1 MSTGIRKLHS
11 KACPGRDGGRCRCGA
26 GWEASVYSKRDKKKI
41 RKVFA
46 REGEVKS
53 WRSDALSALNKG
65 VLRAP
70 KPITLRQAWEA
81 WQEGAGAGTVTN
93 RSGDPYKP
101 SPLRPYER
109 AMRRRVLPEIGG
121 ARLADIRRPD
131 LQALVDRLGN
141 TGLNPSTVRCTMLP
155 VRAVFRRAVSRG
167 ELAVNPCDGLEL
179 AAARGRRDRIAS
191 PDEAEALIAAIPD
204 PDWAIWATAL
214 YAGLRRGE
222 LQALRDEDVDLATGV
237 RVPIALALRDI
248 LTEHRM
254 RSGRSGAELIFGR
267 TESAAFNGKALQDRA
282 DTAWRKAGLKRIT
295 LHEGRHTFAS
305 LMIAAGVNAKALS
318 TFMGHAKIPI
328 TMDRYRHLMPGSE
341 EEAAALLDSYLQA
354 QQKRAEEV
362 ARNADY
368 VHGDGLSG
376 ELTGEQVGTENRETA

>member
-46 REGEVKS
+46 REGEAKS

-101 SPLRPYER
+101 SALRSYER

-191 PDEAEALIAAIPD
+191 PDEAEALSRH
-204 PDWAIWATAL
+204 T
-214 YAGLRRGE
+214 
-222 LQALRDEDVDLATGV
+222 
-237 RVPIALALRDI
+237 
-248 LTEHRM
+248 
-254 RSGRSGAELIFGR
+254 RSGLGDLG
-267 TESAAFNGKALQDRA
+267 DRA
-282 DTAWRKAGLKRIT
+282 TPV
-295 LHEGRHTFAS
+295 FAR
-305 LMIAAGVNAKALS
+305 VNYRRFATRMS
-318 TFMGHAKIPI
+318 TWPLASGFRSRLPCATSSPSTGCA
-328 TMDRYRHLMPGSE
+328 RG
-341 EEAAALLDSYLQA
+341 A
-354 QQKRAEEV
+354 RAP
-362 ARNADY
+362 
-368 VHGDGLSG
+368 S
-376 ELTGEQVGTENRETA
+376 